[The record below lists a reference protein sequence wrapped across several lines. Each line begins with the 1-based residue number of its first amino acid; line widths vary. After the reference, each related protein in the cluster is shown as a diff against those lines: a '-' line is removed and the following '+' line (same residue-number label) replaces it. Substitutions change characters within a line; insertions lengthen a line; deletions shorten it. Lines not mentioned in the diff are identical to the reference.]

1 MSPFVTHV
9 HPRWADIDLNR
20 HVNHAV
26 IVTLMEEARGHM
38 LFTDSSPWAG
48 FTDPARGLVVAKL
61 TVDFRA
67 PLDWTGKPV
76 RVRVDISD
84 LRPATFVMRHT
95 VHCGPSEEDRIAA
108 VGEVLVAGFHVATTR
123 PRRLRDDEREFLAK
137 YVVED
142 VNA

>member
-9 HPRWADIDLNR
+9 HPRWADMDLNR

-38 LFTDSSPWAG
+38 LFTHASPWAG
-48 FTDPARGLVVAKL
+48 FADPARGLVVAKL

-67 PLDWTGKPV
+67 PLDWTGGPV
-76 RVRVDISD
+76 RVQVDISD

-95 VHCGPSEEDRIAA
+95 VHCGPSESDRVAA

-123 PRRLRDDEREFLAK
+123 ARRLAEEEREFLEK
-137 YVVED
+137 YLVED
-142 VNA
+142 VHA